1 MSAVL
6 FHNARVL
13 TLGPGPRRGA
23 QMHDLGACDGAS
35 VLAVDGRIEAVG
47 EKIVA
52 PEGARVIDCG
62 GRVLMPSFVDC
73 HTHLCWAGERLG
85 EWERRLG
92 GASYLELLE
101 AGGGIMAT
109 VRAVRE
115 ATEADLTEDLVV
127 RLDAAL
133 REGTTAIEIKSG
145 YGLETESELKMLR
158 AIASAAKRWPGAV
171 AMTACIGH
179 AIDPDTPDMVR
190 RTIDETL
197 PAVHAEFP
205 GVTLDAYCETGAW
218 SLDDCLELF
227 DRAIAL
233 GHPCRV
239 HADQFNALGMVPA
252 AIERGFASVDHLE
265 ASTPDDLRLLA
276 GSKTMGVMLPCSG
289 FHVDGRYGDGRAFVD
304 AGGALAIATNC
315 NPGSAPCLSMPMAI
329 ALAVRGCGLT
339 PAEAICAATS
349 NGAALL
355 GLEGCGRIEPG
366 ARADLI
372 LLRFRDEREL
382 AHSFGGRA
390 VEVVVVDGEVIAG
403 ESVGELK
410 L

>member
-1 MSAVL
+1 MNAVV
-6 FHNARVL
+6 FQNARVL
-13 TLGPGPRRGA
+13 TLGAGRQRGSE
-23 QMHDLGACDGAS
+23 MRNLGAIDLAD
-35 VLAVDGRIEAVG
+35 VLVVDGRVATVG
-47 EKIVA
+47 QRVEV
-52 PEGARVIDCG
+52 PEGARVIACD
-62 GRVLMPSFVDC
+62 GRVVMPSFVDC

-92 GASYLELLE
+92 GATYLELLD

-109 VRAVRE
+109 VRAVRA
-115 ATEADLTEDLVV
+115 ATELQLAESLGN
-127 RLDAAL
+127 RLEAAL
-133 REGTTAIEIKSG
+133 HEGTTAIEIKSG

-158 AIASAAKRWPGAV
+158 AIASASRHWPGTV

-179 AIDPDTPDMVR
+179 ALDPDMPDMVR

-218 SLDDCLELF
+218 SLEDCLELF
-227 DRAIAL
+227 DRAMTL

-252 AIERGFASVDHLE
+252 AIERGFVSVDHLE

-276 GSKTMGVMLPCSG
+276 RSQTMGVMLPCSG

-315 NPGSAPCLSMPMAI
+315 NPGSAPCLSMPMAM
-329 ALAVRGCGLT
+329 ALAVRGCALT
-339 PAEAICAATS
+339 PAEAICAATT

-355 GLEGCGRIEPG
+355 GLENRGCIKPG
-366 ARADLI
+366 AQADLI
-372 LLRFRDEREL
+372 MLRFRDEREL

-390 VEVVVVDGEVIAG
+390 VDVVMVG
-403 ESVGELK
+403 GELVVGG
-410 L
+410 

>member
-1 MSAVL
+1 MNAIL

-13 TLGPGPRRGA
+13 TLAPGPRRGSQA
-23 QMHDLGACDGAS
+23 SDLGVRDRAD
-35 VLAVDGRIEAVG
+35 VLVVDGRIQAVG
-47 EKIVA
+47 EKIEA
-52 PEGARVIDCG
+52 PEGVRVVDCD

-109 VRAVRE
+109 VRSVRE
-115 ATEADLTEDLVV
+115 ATEDDLTDDLVV

-133 REGTTAIEIKSG
+133 CEGTTAIEIKSG

-158 AIASAAKRWPGAV
+158 AIAGASLRWPGFITP
-171 AMTACIGH
+171 TACIGH
-179 AIDPDTPDMVR
+179 AIDPDEPNMVR
-190 RTIDETL
+190 RTIDQTL

-218 SLDDCLELF
+218 SLEDCLELF
-227 DRAIAL
+227 DRAMTL

-252 AIERGFASVDHLE
+252 AVERGFVSVDHLE

-276 GSKTMGVMLPCSG
+276 QSKTMGVMLPCSG

-315 NPGSAPCLSMPMAI
+315 NPGSAPCLSIPMAI

-339 PAEAICAATS
+339 PAEAICAATT

-355 GLEGCGRIEPG
+355 GLEDRGRIEPG

-372 LLRFRDEREL
+372 LLRFHDEREL

-390 VEVVVVDGEVIAG
+390 VEMVMVDGEVVAG
-403 ESVGELK
+403 ERIQR
-410 L
+410 